1 MTAVEDALDKIDFIL
16 EPAGLV
22 YHESL
27 SEVSGHETWTRWDD
41 TKKIETIV
49 SIETISDDAEE
60 VSVEVGFYDEDSN
73 RISSSVFGASSA
85 AAWPFFEN
93 TLKEAT
99 A

>member
-1 MTAVEDALDKIDFIL
+1 MAVVENLLEKIDAIL

-27 SEVSGHETWTRWDD
+27 SEVSGHDTWTRWDGV
-41 TKKIETIV
+41 KKIETIV
-49 SIETISDDAEE
+49 AVETYGDEE

-73 RISSSVFGASSA
+73 RISSSVFGVRSES
-85 AAWPFFEN
+85 AWPFFEN
-93 TLKEAT
+93 TLKDAT

>member
-1 MTAVEDALDKIDFIL
+1 MATVEDTLDKLDDIL
-16 EPAGLV
+16 DPAGLV

-49 SIETISDDAEE
+49 SVESISDDGVE

-73 RISSSVFGASSA
+73 RISSSVFGVNSET
-85 AAWPFFEN
+85 AWPFFEN